1 MTLRQHDSVLA
12 EGTFRIVMTDKY
24 RVFAVVDAPH
34 TMLGPLH
41 LMLEIDRGLRHRH
54 SFDSD
59 RAHVLQG
66 HEHAVGSI
74 FGDIGNALGH
84 AAESTFNAVSKVAT
98 TIARPVFDV
107 AKHAAS
113 AGAHLIASAT
123 PFLPEATRRRI
134 EASARI
140 MARARLGDVTAKQ
153 FIRNVVNAV
162 KSGVHA
168 ARAIA
173 DSLVSGARLVARTLD
188 LPVQLLGHVPG
199 LGGFMHSISP
209 LQKFDKMMG
218 SLQRGDFKALKK
230 MVNEDLSMAQGIIS
244 LIPGIGTGISAGISA
259 GLAALEAGSPLEVIL
274 RTAYGAI
281 PIPIGIRQI
290 TDAVLD
296 GVLALIFHPGA
307 VTDVVLAAARDA
319 VPSGFPRDVFDTLAQ
334 LVVKKVPLKKVA
346 GGLVDHY
353 VNQYGGG
360 AAAHVG
366 EMLTR
371 AAPIGALAS
380 HADQLAHFADAA
392 RHASHGDLAHFADA
406 ARHVSHGDHLAHFA
420 DAAKHAAHLEE
431 LTKQVHRFA
440 HPAAV
445 LHHHH
450 NDAARLLR
458 PMHLMPA

>member
-12 EGTFRIVMTDKY
+12 EGTFRIVMTDQH
-24 RVFAVVDAPH
+24 RILAVLDAPH

-41 LMLEIDRGLRHRH
+41 LMVEIDRGLRHRH
-54 SFDSD
+54 SFESD
-59 RAHVLQG
+59 RARLLQAHG
-66 HEHAVGSI
+66 HAVGFS
-74 FGDIGNALGH
+74 FSDIGDAIGH
-84 AAESTFNAVSKVAT
+84 AAESTFNAASKVAT
-98 TIARPVFDV
+98 TLARPVFNV
-107 AKHAAS
+107 AKHAAA

-123 PFLPEATRRRI
+123 PFLSDATRRHI

-153 FIRNVVNAV
+153 FIRNVVNAA
-162 KSGVHA
+162 KAGVHA

-188 LPVQLLGHVPG
+188 FPVQLLGHVPG

-218 SLQRGDFKALKK
+218 NLQRGDFKALTK

-259 GLAALEAGSPLEVIL
+259 GLAALEAGSPLEVVL

-296 GVLALIFHPGA
+296 GVIALIFHPGA
-307 VTDVVLAAARDA
+307 VTDVVIAAARDA

-353 VNQYGGG
+353 VNQYAGG
-360 AAAHVG
+360 AAAHFGDVLAHAG
-366 EMLTR
+366 
-371 AAPIGALAS
+371 PIGEIAS
-380 HADQLAHFADAA
+380 HA
-392 RHASHGDLAHFADA
+392 
-406 ARHVSHGDHLAHFA
+406 DHLAHFA
-420 DAAKHAAHLEE
+420 EASKHAAHLDE
-431 LTKQVHRFA
+431 LTKQAHRFA
-440 HPAAV
+440 NPASFLNHEAT
-445 LHHHH
+445 
-450 NDAARLLR
+450 RLLR